1 MKIDRR
7 ALKARAREAMGQTQ
21 PRFWAV
27 ALVYILLTTGVQIA
41 LSLLLSALPGGTSG
55 IFLNILFFLYSTVIL
70 FGLRLWSL
78 WAWRKLDPG
87 MGALTQGFSIPGR
100 VILMELFIFV
110 RVFGWALLFILALSI
125 FALPLSAVLAA
136 SPILYLPYAGALYV
150 LIWVFMLRYNMAPYL
165 LADRPDDGPSL
176 AIRRS
181 VEMMRGRKWELFKL
195 QLSFLGWEVIN
206 WVLSLTVFF
215 FLCAQAGLFQM
226 PVGLDSLLL
235 YQSVANGLVN
245 VALSGLVTLPLSL
258 WLLPYQEVAQAG
270 FYEEIRQAGPAP
282 GPPEMPPL

>member
-195 QLSFLGWEVIN
+195 QLSFLGWEAIN

-282 GPPEMPPL
+282 GTPEMPPL

>member
-41 LSLLLSALPGGTSG
+41 LSLLLSALPSGTSG

-125 FALPLSAVLAA
+125 FTLPLSAVMAA

-206 WVLSLTVFF
+206 WVLSLAVFF

-282 GPPEMPPL
+282 GAPEMPPL

>member
-78 WAWRKLDPG
+78 WAWRGLDPG
-87 MGALTQGFSIPGR
+87 AGSLIQGFSIPGR
-100 VILMELFIFV
+100 VVVMELLILL
-110 RVFGWALLFILALSI
+110 RILGWTIGFAILLSPFLML
-125 FALPLSAVLAA
+125 LTA
-136 SPILYLPYAGALYV
+136 SPVLYWIALGAVSV
-150 LIWVFMLRYNMAPYL
+150 LLTIVTLRYSMAPYL
-165 LADRPDDGPSL
+165 LADRPDDGASL

-181 VEMMRGRKWELFKL
+181 VAMMHRRAWELFKL
-195 QLSFLGWEVIN
+195 QLSFLGWQLIN
-206 WVLSLTVFF
+206 WALSTGVFL
-215 FLCAQAGLFQM
+215 FLCAQAGLFQAPAGM
-226 PVGLDSLLL
+226 ESLLL
-235 YQSVANGLVN
+235 YQSVSGSLAN

-270 FYEEIRQAGPAP
+270 FYEEVRQTGPAP
-282 GPPEMPPL
+282 GAPEMPPL

>member
-206 WVLSLTVFF
+206 WVLSLAVFF

-282 GPPEMPPL
+282 GAPEMPPL

>member
-7 ALKARAREAMGQTQ
+7 VLKARAREAMGQTQ

-195 QLSFLGWEVIN
+195 QLSFLGWEAIN
-206 WVLSLTVFF
+206 WVLSLAVFF

-226 PVGLDSLLL
+226 SVGLDSLLL

-270 FYEEIRQAGPAP
+270 FYEEVRQAGPAP
-282 GPPEMPPL
+282 GAPEMPPL

>member
-206 WVLSLTVFF
+206 WVLSLAVFF

-282 GPPEMPPL
+282 GTPEMPPL

>member
-195 QLSFLGWEVIN
+195 QLSFLGWEAIN
-206 WVLSLTVFF
+206 WVLSLAVFF

-226 PVGLDSLLL
+226 SVGLDSLLL

-282 GPPEMPPL
+282 GTPEMPPL

>member
-7 ALKARAREAMGQTQ
+7 VLKARAREAMGQTQ

-100 VILMELFIFV
+100 VIRMELFIFV

-195 QLSFLGWEVIN
+195 QLSFLGWEAIN
-206 WVLSLTVFF
+206 WALSLTVFF

-282 GPPEMPPL
+282 GAPEMPPL

>member
-195 QLSFLGWEVIN
+195 QLSFLGWEAIN

-282 GPPEMPPL
+282 GAPEMPPL

>member
-41 LSLLLSALPGGTSG
+41 LSLLLSALPSGTSG

-125 FALPLSAVLAA
+125 FTLPLSAVLAA

-258 WLLPYQEVAQAG
+258 WLRPYQEVAQAG

-282 GPPEMPPL
+282 GAPEMPPL

>member
-70 FGLRLWSL
+70 CGLRLWSL

-195 QLSFLGWEVIN
+195 QLSFLGWEAIN
-206 WVLSLTVFF
+206 WVLSLAVFF

-282 GPPEMPPL
+282 GAPEMPP

>member
-7 ALKARAREAMGQTQ
+7 VLKARAREAMGQTQ

-136 SPILYLPYAGALYV
+136 SPILSLPYAGALYV

-206 WVLSLTVFF
+206 WVLSLAVFF

-282 GPPEMPPL
+282 GTPEMPPL

>member
-195 QLSFLGWEVIN
+195 QLSFLGWEAIN
-206 WVLSLTVFF
+206 WVLSLAVFF

-226 PVGLDSLLL
+226 SVGLDSLLL

-282 GPPEMPPL
+282 GAPEMPPL

>member
-7 ALKARAREAMGQTQ
+7 VLKARAREAMGQTQ

-195 QLSFLGWEVIN
+195 QLSFLGWEAIN
-206 WVLSLTVFF
+206 WVLSLAVFF

-226 PVGLDSLLL
+226 SVGLDSLLL

-282 GPPEMPPL
+282 GAPEMPPL

>member
-1 MKIDRR
+1 MKIDCRV
-7 ALKARAREAMGQTQ
+7 LKARAREAMGQTQ

-206 WVLSLTVFF
+206 WVLSLAVFF

-282 GPPEMPPL
+282 GAPEMPPL

>member
-7 ALKARAREAMGQTQ
+7 VLKARAREAMGQTQ

-125 FALPLSAVLAA
+125 FTLPLSAVLAA

-206 WVLSLTVFF
+206 WVLSLAVFF

-282 GPPEMPPL
+282 GAPEMPPL

>member
-195 QLSFLGWEVIN
+195 QLSFLDWEAIN
-206 WVLSLTVFF
+206 WALSLTVFF

-282 GPPEMPPL
+282 GAPEMPPL

>member
-27 ALVYILLTTGVQIA
+27 ALVYIPLTTGVQIA

-165 LADRPDDGPSL
+165 LADRPDAGPSL

-195 QLSFLGWEVIN
+195 QLSFLGWEAIN
-206 WVLSLTVFF
+206 WVLSLAVFF

-282 GPPEMPPL
+282 GAPEMPPL

>member
-282 GPPEMPPL
+282 GTPEMPPL

>member
-7 ALKARAREAMGQTQ
+7 VLKARAREAMGQTQ

-195 QLSFLGWEVIN
+195 QLSFLGWEAIN
-206 WVLSLTVFF
+206 CVLSLAVFF

-282 GPPEMPPL
+282 GAPEMPPL

>member
-78 WAWRKLDPG
+78 SAWRKLDPG

-282 GPPEMPPL
+282 GAPEMPPL

>member
-7 ALKARAREAMGQTQ
+7 VLKARAREAMGQTQ

-176 AIRRS
+176 AIRHS

-195 QLSFLGWEVIN
+195 QLSFLGWEAIN
-206 WVLSLTVFF
+206 WVLSLAVFF

-282 GPPEMPPL
+282 GAPEMPPL

>member
-7 ALKARAREAMGQTQ
+7 VLKARAREAMGQTQ

-125 FALPLSAVLAA
+125 FALPLSAV
-136 SPILYLPYAGALYV
+136 
-150 LIWVFMLRYNMAPYL
+150 W
-165 LADRPDDGPSL
+165 
-176 AIRRS
+176 
-181 VEMMRGRKWELFKL
+181 
-195 QLSFLGWEVIN
+195 
-206 WVLSLTVFF
+206 
-215 FLCAQAGLFQM
+215 
-226 PVGLDSLLL
+226 
-235 YQSVANGLVN
+235 
-245 VALSGLVTLPLSL
+245 
-258 WLLPYQEVAQAG
+258 
-270 FYEEIRQAGPAP
+270 
-282 GPPEMPPL
+282 PPLRSSTSPTRAPCTS

>member
-78 WAWRKLDPG
+78 CSWRRQDPG

-150 LIWVFMLRYNMAPYL
+150 LVWVFMLRYNMAPYL

-195 QLSFLGWEVIN
+195 QLSFLGWESIN
-206 WVLSLTVFF
+206 WVLSLAVFF

-282 GPPEMPPL
+282 GTPEMPPL

>member
-7 ALKARAREAMGQTQ
+7 VLKARAREAMGQTQ

-195 QLSFLGWEVIN
+195 QLSFLGWEAIN
-206 WVLSLTVFF
+206 WVLSLAVFF

-245 VALSGLVTLPLSL
+245 VALSGLVTLTLSL

-282 GPPEMPPL
+282 GAPEMPPL

>member
-206 WVLSLTVFF
+206 WALSLTVFF

-282 GPPEMPPL
+282 GAPEMPPL

>member
-181 VEMMRGRKWELFKL
+181 VEMMRGRKRELFKL
-195 QLSFLGWEVIN
+195 QLSFLGWEAIN
-206 WVLSLTVFF
+206 WALSLTVFF

-258 WLLPYQEVAQAG
+258 WLLPYQGVTRAG
-270 FYEEIRQAGPAP
+270 FYDARLQAQQRSA
-282 GPPEMPPL
+282 PPL